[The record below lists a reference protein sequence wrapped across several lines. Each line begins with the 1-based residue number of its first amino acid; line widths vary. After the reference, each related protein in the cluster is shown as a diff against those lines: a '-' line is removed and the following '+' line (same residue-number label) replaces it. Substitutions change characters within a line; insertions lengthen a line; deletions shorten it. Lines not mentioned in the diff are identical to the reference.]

1 MVGTSKFISADASI
15 TQELIPE
22 TPPPSFAGGKQSKHL
37 FIYSIVC
44 VSLYDFLKNAF
55 SASQNI
61 FFFFKH
67 KYK

>member
-1 MVGTSKFISADASI
+1 MVATSKFISADASK

-55 SASQNI
+55 SAS
-61 FFFFKH
+61 
-67 KYK
+67 